1 MGIYV
6 NQVGYL
12 PKAKKVAVSTFPC
25 NFQLINSQTQ
35 CSVLDGTTTPMG
47 IDDCSGEQVYQIDFS
62 AVMSPGSYYLLAGN
76 PLEASS
82 KTRALAVKKAAQN
95 AAKKH
100 LFADSSVSY
109 TSHE

>member
-76 PLEASS
+76 GERSHTFQIEENAYEAL
-82 KTRALAVKKAAQN
+82 K
-95 AAKKH
+95 
-100 LFADSSVSY
+100 SSVISF
-109 TSHE
+109 TLAFSPI